1 MAEYKWPEPGKR
13 KFIGKRISRIDGPA
27 KVSGAAKYTYDI
39 NRPGMLY
46 AKVLRCP
53 HAHAKIKSIDM
64 SAAEKMPGVR
74 AVTAMRKAGDEI
86 NWAGADVVAVA
97 AVDEPAAEDAIR
109 AIKVEYEKLPHL
121 VIDHDPKAA
130 EGKTVA
136 LQEQKAGDPD
146 KGFAESEVTIEG
158 DYGSAV
164 ITHCCLEPHGSVI
177 EWEGEQNILAHI
189 STQGVSLV
197 PGDLGRKMGIPAT
210 SVRVKQDHIGGGF
223 GSKFVSDAWDVAAGQ
238 LSKAAGG
245 KPVKMMLERSA
256 ELIQAGMR
264 PSSYAHVKI
273 GAKKD
278 GRITAWE
285 SHSWGTSGPLQQGMA
300 SEVPYVFRVPNS
312 LKRVTAILNN
322 VGPFRAWRAPNHPQA
337 CLITMSAIED
347 LAAKIEMDPL
357 DLVLK
362 NIDLTGQRA
371 ETYREELKIG
381 ADLIGWKQRWHP
393 RGDKTKGPIKRGLGL
408 AIHTWGGRAHNSDC
422 DVIINADGSAQVK
435 MGTQDLGTGTR
446 TCIQMIAADTF
457 GLPMDAI
464 KVEIGDSR
472 FPFSSPSGGSTTIGG
487 ISSAT
492 RRGTLDALDALFAK
506 VAPALQAQ
514 PTDLEAVGG
523 VIRVR
528 TNPAR
533 SMPWAK
539 ACALLGNAPINVRGK
554 NPGPG
559 DLNNVG
565 VGGVI
570 MADVSVDVETG
581 VVKINKVVCVQDCGL
596 IINLKTAESQCYG
609 ALIMG
614 VCYALYEEKIMDQQ
628 TGLMLNPNMEFY
640 KLAGIGDVGQLV
652 VHMMTGKGYDERGVI
667 GLGEPPVIGPGAA
680 ISNAVANAIGVR
692 VPHLPLTADRVLKA
706 LEPKGGN
713 NARI

>member
-1 MAEYKWPEPGKR
+1 
-13 KFIGKRISRIDGPA
+13 
-27 KVSGAAKYTYDI
+27 
-39 NRPGMLY
+39 
-46 AKVLRCP
+46 
-53 HAHAKIKSIDM
+53 
-64 SAAEKMPGVR
+64 
-74 AVTAMRKAGDEI
+74 
-86 NWAGADVVAVA
+86 
-97 AVDEPAAEDAIR
+97 
-109 AIKVEYEKLPHL
+109 
-121 VIDHDPKAA
+121 
-130 EGKTVA
+130 
-136 LQEQKAGDPD
+136 
-146 KGFAESEVTIEG
+146 
-158 DYGSAV
+158 
-164 ITHCCLEPHGSVI
+164 
-177 EWEGEQNILAHI
+177 
-189 STQGVSLV
+189 
-197 PGDLGRKMGIPAT
+197 
-210 SVRVKQDHIGGGF
+210 
-223 GSKFVSDAWDVAAGQ
+223 
-238 LSKAAGG
+238 
-245 KPVKMMLERSA
+245 
-256 ELIQAGMR
+256 
-264 PSSYAHVKI
+264 
-273 GAKKD
+273 
-278 GRITAWE
+278 
-285 SHSWGTSGPLQQGMA
+285 
-300 SEVPYVFRVPNS
+300 
-312 LKRVTAILNN
+312 
-322 VGPFRAWRAPNHPQA
+322 
-337 CLITMSAIED
+337 MSAIED

-381 ADLIGWKQRWHP
+381 ADLIGWKQRWHS